1 LTTSLNVPVLPAW
14 LLSPEYVAV
23 IPSVPTGSVD
33 VVHVA
38 VPGLPDVTVDAL
50 HPVLPLHATVPVTFR
65 DFACPFRPFTS
76 PYCPL
81 IVAVNVTDCP
91 EIDGLALEVTTV
103 AAVA

>member
-1 LTTSLNVPVLPAW
+1 M
-14 LLSPEYVAV
+14 LSPEYVAV
-23 IPSVPTGSVD
+23 IPSVPTGSVE

-65 DFACPFRPFTS
+65 DFVCPFRPFTS

-91 EIDGLALEVTTV
+91 EIDGFALEVTTV

>member
-1 LTTSLNVPVLPAW
+1 LW

-23 IPSVPTGSVD
+23 ITSVPTGSVE

-38 VPGLPDVTVDAL
+38 VPGLPDVTVDTL
-50 HPVLPLHATVPVTFR
+50 HPVFALHVTLPLTFC
-65 DFACPFRPFTS
+65 DFACPLRPFTC

>member
-1 LTTSLNVPVLPAW
+1 

-23 IPSVPTGSVD
+23 ITSVPTGSVE

-38 VPGLPDVTVDAL
+38 VPGFPDVTAVVPQ
-50 HPVLPLHATVPVTFR
+50 PVLLLHVTLPLTFC

-91 EIDGLALEVTTV
+91 EIDGFALEVTTV